1 MEISNLI
8 EKHFFKHK
16 DPKAKTA
23 LFLLSSDLFLL
34 ANLKKNKQFFKNL
47 TPKVRPFIDSLLPYP
62 FLNVVKQPIT

>member
-1 MEISNLI
+1 MEISSLI

-34 ANLKKNKQFFKNL
+34 ANIKKNKQFFKNL
-47 TPKVRPFIDSLLPYP
+47 TPKVRPFIDSLLPYF
-62 FLNVVKQPIT
+62 FLNAVMQ